1 LEEAVVTAEAVM
13 EEVVAVDLAGVVAE
27 AAEEGEEMVVVEV
40 DVEVE
45 VDLEEAVGPE
55 VECLETPAIR
65 EAEDWQILWLAA
77 DSQMTLAQSPE
88 SQGQSFQ
95 CFEFALCLCK
105 CECTHTLTM

>member
-1 LEEAVVTAEAVM
+1 MAEVVAVEAVM

-55 VECLETPAIR
+55 VECLETPAVR